1 MYSLGNAAPI
11 INPGYYDVPIQN
23 KYSNPQRNGP
33 YKQMTNYQFNG
44 QVANQINNN
53 NENYEIYQTQ
63 SYPSP
68 SLFIEQDKSMSGYG
82 YTNNSNQYNGAMI
95 QKKQFNRKQIPQNAP
110 THILENFDNQQ
121 EEVYLDYENT
131 NRLDRNKHNRNQ
143 TQGLQQHH
151 QPNITYNNN
160 FENNQTP
167 DYLNVG
173 SMPNIAGLY
182 NQPPV
187 QHHQPPVQHH
197 QPSMQPHRPPV
208 QNVIVQNDALVKEV
222 DDDEKTI
229 YYSDDDDDDKST
241 SLKALKKKKRKIK
254 VKKKYNKSDKMMYLV
269 ILLLVVIIGLMLYII
284 LGNKKKVRF

>member
-1 MYSLGNAAPI
+1 MYSLGNAAPV

-23 KYSNPQRNGP
+23 KYSNSQRNGP
-33 YKQMTNYQFNG
+33 YKKMTNYQFNG
-44 QVANQINNN
+44 QVANQLNNN
-53 NENYEIYQTQ
+53 NENYEIYQSQ
-63 SYPSP
+63 SFPSP

-82 YTNNSNQYNGAMI
+82 YTDNSNQYNGAMI
-95 QKKQFNRKQIPQNAP
+95 QKKQFNQKQIPQNAP
-110 THILENFDNQQ
+110 SNILETFDNQQ

-160 FENNQTP
+160 FENNQSP

-182 NQPPV
+182 NQHPV
-187 QHHQPPVQHH
+187 QQHHQPPMQHH
-197 QPSMQPHRPPV
+197 QRPMQHHRPPV

-241 SLKALKKKKRKIK
+241 SIKNLKKKKKK
-254 VKKKYNKSDKMMYLV
+254 VKQKKSKSDKMMYLV
-269 ILLLVVIIGLMLYII
+269 ILLLAVIIGLMLYII